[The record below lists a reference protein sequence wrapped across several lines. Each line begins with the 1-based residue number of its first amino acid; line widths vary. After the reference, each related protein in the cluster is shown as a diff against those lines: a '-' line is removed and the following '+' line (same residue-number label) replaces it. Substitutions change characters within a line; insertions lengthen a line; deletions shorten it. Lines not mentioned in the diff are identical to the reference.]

1 MSALTGPSHVLSV
14 HAARANCSNCK
25 IQLKTPRC
33 AGRASFRGVV
43 RPQSQRSTGLVAR
56 AASVE
61 AAVLS
66 PLLPLDGV
74 LPCRSHL
81 LGVLMPRAEA
91 VLCIV
96 TNAPTWTPTTLPA
109 ADAYEGAH
117 AFAPYANWIVPG
129 SVMLGRYPYVEPSRC
144 RSYDVGEAQLTAL
157 LEAGITTFVC
167 LQVRAS
173 C

>member
-96 TNAPTWTPTTLPA
+96 TNAPNMDAHHAPCRRCLRGRACVCSLRELDSSRERYVGALSLCGTQPLPL
-109 ADAYEGAH
+109 
-117 AFAPYANWIVPG
+117 V
-129 SVMLGRYPYVEPSRC
+129 RC
-144 RSYDVGEAQLTAL
+144 G
-157 LEAGITTFVC
+157 
-167 LQVRAS
+167 
-173 C
+173 